1 MDQELSARLSAL
13 EEKIDR
19 VFVSAE
25 RTRKYILAI
34 VIVTVI
40 AFVLPLIGLLFAIP
54 AMLSS
59 YAELLAL

>member
-1 MDQELSARLSAL
+1 MDHELDARLKAL
-13 EEKIDR
+13 EDKIER
-19 VFVSAE
+19 VYVSAE
-25 RTRKYILAI
+25 KTRKYILAV

-59 YAELLAL
+59 YAEILTL